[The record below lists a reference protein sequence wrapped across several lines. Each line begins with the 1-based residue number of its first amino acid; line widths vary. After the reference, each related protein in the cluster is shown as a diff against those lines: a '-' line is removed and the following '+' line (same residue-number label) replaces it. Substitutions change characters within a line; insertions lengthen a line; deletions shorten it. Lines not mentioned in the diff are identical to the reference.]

1 MANNED
7 IKFIITCRQLEWNE
21 YFNDDLK
28 KLDSTLKVYQIQ
40 DLTKEDISYLLKHKK
55 INEDEFWC
63 FITKNYLQDLLK
75 NILIV
80 KNTIHNYEN
89 TKNETISFIDV
100 YKNIVNDSLSIKG
113 KDRQASSN
121 YDLTKLFNISSSLAT
136 YMLLNQEASIS
147 TDNLS
152 KLADELFKVNSEI
165 ITKQDLDAILST
177 SLFKKDRDTVRFF
190 HKSVQEFLVT
200 RFVNDKRLNIKVIK
214 QLFAHKLK
222 FYERFEEVVVYLS
235 SLDNRLFN
243 KFIKFDPFIFK
254 RHTGLGQKQQKKLLL
269 SMLDKLK
276 NKKYQISNRWGDL
289 IDSTLVKFDKLPD
302 LVSLIKKNIDLGDT
316 DYTIFEYLVSIL
328 DKTTLKKWKA

>member
-1 MANNED
+1 
-7 IKFIITCRQLEWNE
+7 
-21 YFNDDLK
+21 
-28 KLDSTLKVYQIQ
+28 
-40 DLTKEDISYLLKHKK
+40 
-55 INEDEFWC
+55 
-63 FITKNYLQDLLK
+63 
-75 NILIV
+75 
-80 KNTIHNYEN
+80 
-89 TKNETISFIDV
+89 
-100 YKNIVNDSLSIKG
+100 
-113 KDRQASSN
+113 
-121 YDLTKLFNISSSLAT
+121 
-136 YMLLNQEASIS
+136 MLLNQEASIS

-190 HKSVQEFLVT
+190 HKSVQEFLVA

-289 IDSTLVKFDKLPD
+289 IDSTLVKFDQLPD